1 MIAGVLGN
9 GRATSKGSNLMEV
22 CDIEMI
28 KEMLIMKLKAVM
40 VLWEMGKI
48 LLMILPTHS
57 PRK

>member
-1 MIAGVLGN
+1 MIGGVLGN
-9 GRATSKGSNLMEV
+9 GRATLKVPSSMEV
-22 CDIEMI
+22 CDMEMI